1 MPLLSLLK
9 GEGERQRLQREEFSC
24 IGSSG
29 VTTVTP
35 GSPGARCPSAYRQ
48 GLLRIVA
55 KLCSSRHPRTSSGT
69 WAVGPSVMAL
79 FREAALQ
86 GVHKVKTSKVHS
98 LSSSWVWKGSA
109 LRRAAFYM
117 HKEWFWPR
125 RTTSGCVMGCQCAG
139 PMLYCTARLPQ
150 VVGGTD
156 GRDPGRLSMCTG
168 RLRDS
173 HLPTQCPGL

>member
-1 MPLLSLLK
+1 MHFHLSSVQGLSSHTPASQVSPRRGPSHCPELQGQRGGVAPIAK
-9 GEGERQRLQREEFSC
+9 LQEGDAPSVLAEGGWGEAEAPEEEFSR

-29 VTTVTP
+29 VTNVTP

-48 GLLRIVA
+48 GLLRIAA
-55 KLCSSRHPRTSSGT
+55 KLCSSRRPRTSSGT

-98 LSSSWVWKGSA
+98 LSSSWVWKGST

-125 RTTSGCVMGCQCAG
+125 RTM
-139 PMLYCTARLPQ
+139 
-150 VVGGTD
+150 
-156 GRDPGRLSMCTG
+156 
-168 RLRDS
+168 
-173 HLPTQCPGL
+173 